1 MNKTVEIRSN
11 WTSFQKF
18 LRALEFHEGKT
29 YASCIS
35 TGLYILQLD
44 IDEAYI
50 CTPVLFA
57 KGSV

>member
-18 LRALEFHEGKT
+18 LRALESHEGKT
-29 YASCIS
+29 YSSYIS

-44 IDEAYI
+44 IDEPHI
-50 CTPVLFA
+50 STPV
-57 KGSV
+57 

>member
-18 LRALEFHEGKT
+18 LRALESHEGKT
-29 YASCIS
+29 YSSYIS

-44 IDEAYI
+44 IDEPYI
-50 CTPVLFA
+50 GTPV
-57 KGSV
+57 